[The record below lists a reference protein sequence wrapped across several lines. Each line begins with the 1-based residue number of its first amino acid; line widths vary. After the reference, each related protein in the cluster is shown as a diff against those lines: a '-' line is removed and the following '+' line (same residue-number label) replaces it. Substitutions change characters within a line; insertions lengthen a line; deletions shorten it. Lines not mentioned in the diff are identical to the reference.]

1 MNKDQRKGKEIYKS
15 NKEQSK
21 GKGIQERNK
30 EQRKT
35 IRNRGEQ

>member
-1 MNKDQRKGKEIYKS
+1 MNKDQRKGKEIYES
-15 NKEQSK
+15 TKELSK

-35 IRNRGEQ
+35 IRNRGKQ

>member
-1 MNKDQRKGKEIYKS
+1 MNKDQRKGKEIYES
-15 NKEQSK
+15 NKELSK

>member
-1 MNKDQRKGKEIYKS
+1 MNKDQRKGKEIYES

-35 IRNRGEQ
+35 IRNRGKQ

>member
-35 IRNRGEQ
+35 IRNRGKQ